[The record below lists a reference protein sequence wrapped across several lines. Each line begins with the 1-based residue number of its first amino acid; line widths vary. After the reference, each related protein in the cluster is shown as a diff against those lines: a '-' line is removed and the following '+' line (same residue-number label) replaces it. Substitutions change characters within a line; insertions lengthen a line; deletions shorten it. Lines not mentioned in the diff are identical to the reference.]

1 LFLAAKAYQ
10 GWFMATHY
18 NDKEHAV
25 TTSLKGI
32 LCMCM
37 GVLFLALGDAVSK
50 WLGEVHSPLQIIFF
64 RALVSLPLIALL
76 AHFAGGLRK
85 LRTKR
90 PGVHLLRGLIYTA
103 TMACFVWGLTLLPLA
118 EATAIAFVAP
128 LFVTL
133 LSVPLLGERIDL
145 PVLIASLVGFVGVLI
160 VVRPNGDAFQVG
172 ALVLVGAALFYALM
186 MITARRYGAREH
198 LWAMLFYM
206 TFVPLVITAL
216 SLPWVWQTPQPWHWV
231 GFLASGVLGV
241 AATAFITLAFRF
253 APAAIAAPFDYT
265 AMLWAVLLGW
275 WFWGEM
281 PDLWVWVGSILII
294 GSGLMVAYHDR
305 RTSLKR
311 RPTA

>member
-1 LFLAAKAYQ
+1 
-10 GWFMATHY
+10 
-18 NDKEHAV
+18 
-25 TTSLKGI
+25 
-32 LCMCM
+32 MCT

-85 LRTKR
+85 LQTRR

-128 LFVTL
+128 LFVTV
-133 LSVPLLGERIDL
+133 LSVPLLGERIEP

-160 VVRPNGDAFQVG
+160 IVRPNSDAFQLG

-186 MITARRYGAREH
+186 MITARRYGGREH

-206 TFVPLVITAL
+206 TSVPLVVTGL
-216 SLPWVWQTPQPWHWV
+216 TLPWVWQTPLPWHWL

-241 AATAFITLAFRF
+241 GATAFITLAFRF
-253 APAAIAAPFDYT
+253 TPAAIAAPFDYT

-275 WFWGEM
+275 WFWGEL
-281 PDLWVWVGSILII
+281 PDLWVWVGSALIMA
-294 GSGLMVAYHDR
+294 SGLAIAYHDR
-305 RTSLKR
+305 RTTLKR

>member
-1 LFLAAKAYQ
+1 
-10 GWFMATHY
+10 M
-18 NDKEHAV
+18 

-32 LCMCM
+32 LCMCL

-64 RALVSLPLIALL
+64 RTLVSLPLIALL

-85 LRTKR
+85 LHTRR
-90 PGVHLLRGLIYTA
+90 PRIHLLRGLIYTA
-103 TMACFVWGLTLLPLA
+103 TMVCFVWGLTLLPLA

-133 LSVPLLGERIDL
+133 LSVPLLGERIDP
-145 PVLIASLVGFVGVLI
+145 PVFMASLVGFSGVLI
-160 VVRPNGDAFQVG
+160 VVRPGGDAFQLG
-172 ALVLVGAALFYALM
+172 TLILLAAAFFYALM

-198 LWAMLFYM
+198 LWAMVFYM
-206 TFVPLVITAL
+206 TLVPFIVTAL
-216 SLPWVWQTPQPWHWV
+216 SLPWVWQTPEPWHWL
-231 GFLASGVLGV
+231 GFLVSGVFGIG
-241 AATAFITLAFRF
+241 ATAFITLAFRF

-275 WFWGEM
+275 WFWGEL
-281 PDLWVWVGSILII
+281 PDLWVWVGSVLIM
-294 GSGLMVAYHDR
+294 GSGLAIAYYDR
-305 RTSLKR
+305 RTTLKP

>member
-1 LFLAAKAYQ
+1 
-10 GWFMATHY
+10 M
-18 NDKEHAV
+18 

-32 LCMCM
+32 LCMCL

-64 RALVSLPLIALL
+64 RTLVSLPLIALL

-85 LRTKR
+85 LHTRR
-90 PGVHLLRGLIYTA
+90 PRIHLLRGLIYTA
-103 TMACFVWGLTLLPLA
+103 TMVCFVWGLTLLPLA

-133 LSVPLLGERIDL
+133 LSVPLLGERIDP
-145 PVLIASLVGFVGVLI
+145 PVFMASLVGFAGVLI
-160 VVRPNGDAFQVG
+160 VVRPGGDAFQLG
-172 ALVLVGAALFYALM
+172 TLILLAAAFFYALM

-198 LWAMLFYM
+198 LWAMVFYM
-206 TFVPLVITAL
+206 TLVPFIVTAL
-216 SLPWVWQTPQPWHWV
+216 SLPWVWQTPEPWHWL
-231 GFLASGVLGV
+231 GFLISGVFGIG
-241 AATAFITLAFRF
+241 ATAFITLAFRF

-275 WFWGEM
+275 WFWGEL
-281 PDLWVWVGSILII
+281 PDLWVWVGSVLIM
-294 GSGLMVAYHDR
+294 GSGLAIAYYDR
-305 RTSLKR
+305 RTTLKP